1 MWRQVRRLGSGL
13 WGERRGWRDT
23 QRFQNNPGFE
33 MLDPGPFLAWG
44 WRARGGQSGQC
55 RSANQPLGGG
65 GWTAPGPEERGLE
78 GTASGKAGA
87 GASREAEGK
96 GDTASASATAR
107 QKGGAGFLP
116 LQDWEGREPSCA
128 SAPTQAVLTT
138 FSPTDQYLAPLPHPT
153 SKAQGWGRGSKGLG
167 GGAVSGNS
175 HTQGRVGG
183 EVLGRWAGSHPSPP
197 RVQSALRPSPHLRGS
212 GQCLRGGGGGGGRSA
227 DQSGVRVEAGALH
240 PAEAVPG
247 SGSRAPDQAPAPRSP

>member
-167 GGAVSGNS
+167 GGGGVREFPHSG
-175 HTQGRVGG
+175 QGGG
-183 EVLGRWAGSHPSPP
+183 RGVRKMGRKPPFSSQGTECPQTFPPPP
-197 RVQSALRPSPHLRGS
+197 REWAVLAG
-212 GQCLRGGGGGGGRSA
+212 GRGGGE
-227 DQSGVRVEAGALH
+227 GVQT
-240 PAEAVPG
+240 
-247 SGSRAPDQAPAPRSP
+247 SRG